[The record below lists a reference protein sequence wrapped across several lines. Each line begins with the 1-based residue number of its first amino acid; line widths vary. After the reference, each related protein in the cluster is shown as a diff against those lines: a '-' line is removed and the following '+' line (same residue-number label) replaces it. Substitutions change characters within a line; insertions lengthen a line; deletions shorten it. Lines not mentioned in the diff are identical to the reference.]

1 MLLFTMT
8 LLSCSSGSL
17 NDRYPVSGETP
28 NWQHCDVTWQCLAGG
43 VWPMHKLSHYL
54 QVGVTAML
62 IASKYEDIWAP
73 EVRDFVYISDQAY
86 SADQILEM
94 EKIMLNALRFS
105 LTVPTSL
112 NFLNRFCKV
121 GLAVDDKQA
130 QHFATYLVELS
141 LVDYACL
148 KYSYSMV
155 AASAVFCARLM
166 LDRQPVL
173 PPVSPRLHT
182 FVNFHLR
189 HARPHAFDAQ
199 LARHVVRARQAR
211 P

>member
-1 MLLFTMT
+1 M
-8 LLSCSSGSL
+8 
-17 NDRYPVSGETP
+17 
-28 NWQHCDVTWQCLAGG
+28 
-43 VWPMHKLSHYL
+43 

-86 SADQILEM
+86 TAEQILEM
-94 EKIMLNALRFS
+94 EKIMLNTLRFS

-121 GLAVDDKQA
+121 GLPEDNKQA
-130 QHFATYLVELS
+130 QQFATYLVELA

-155 AASAVFCARLM
+155 AAAAVFSARLM
-166 LDRQPVL
+166 SKMEPVL
-173 PPVSPRLHT
+173 PPVRLLPACSPLAPPYA
-182 FVNFHLR
+182 VSIAAPPSELCLLSIPV
-189 HARPHAFDAQ
+189 ARPAGSIIIDT
-199 LARHVVRARQAR
+199 
-211 P
+211 